1 MSDFEYELRDELI
14 NSIAEQV
21 ASNPQAVLD
30 AGFGKAF
37 VDVLTNLTPE
47 RRAYIHMH
55 LFEMFEFEAGAFEE
69 MKQRLRPH

>member
-1 MSDFEYELRDELI
+1 MNDFEYELRDELI

-37 VDVLTNLTPE
+37 VDVLTNLTPAS
-47 RRAYIHMH
+47 RTFIHEH
-55 LFEMFEFEAGAFEE
+55 FFELFEFDPGTLDA
-69 MKQRLRPH
+69 MKQRLRPN